1 MDRLA
6 ELSHGA
12 KVVLGATI
20 VYLIVLFFHWQEVTV
35 AGVLSV
41 GQSGWHGVGIV
52 CGLLAIAIIAWQAVR
67 LANIQ
72 LEVGVTPSMVTA
84 ALTVLLVVFT
94 VIKFFSDSSYRT
106 FWAWLGLA
114 LSIVIVVGAWM
125 NMKAAGEGLEDVKAK
140 LSSMTASSGGAAADA
155 AAPAAPAAPA
165 EPPAPAPAPPA
176 EAPPAPPAEPA
187 ADAPTEPPAEQ

>member
-20 VYLIVLFFHWQEVTV
+20 VYLIVLFFHWQEVTIG
-35 AGVLSV
+35 GVLSV

-125 NMKAAGEGLEDVKAK
+125 NMRAAGEGLEDVKAK
-140 LSSMTASSGGAAADA
+140 LSSMTASSGGAAG
-155 AAPAAPAAPA
+155 APAAPA
-165 EPPAPAPAPPA
+165 EPAAPAPAPPA
-176 EAPPAPPAEPA
+176 EASPAPPAEPA
-187 ADAPTEPPAEQ
+187 GDAPSESPPAES